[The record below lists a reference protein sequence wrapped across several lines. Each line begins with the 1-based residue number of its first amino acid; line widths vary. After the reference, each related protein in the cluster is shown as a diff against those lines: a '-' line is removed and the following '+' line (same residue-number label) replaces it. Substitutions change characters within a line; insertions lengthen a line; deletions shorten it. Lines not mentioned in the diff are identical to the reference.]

1 MKSYRL
7 RLLRQVA
14 LLLIAMLLVIPAA
27 HAQED
32 APRVLTPG
40 VSVTGTLD
48 NQNVAQMYSFV
59 GAAGDTVLL
68 TARSAAGLGL
78 ALLITDAQG
87 EPVGQAFNTTGAL
100 TLEAELVED
109 GTHYVTVLSAIGV
122 LVPAG
127 STFELTLTT
136 SGAPDAVTS
145 VTPSPAAE
153 EETPVE
159 PTETQ
164 VAPAVSAPPDPVPAR
179 SFVPGQVLISTG
191 LQVALTWNST
201 ANLDLEVR
209 DPVGGSLRFATP
221 SVASGGTFEANAN
234 ALCAAATADSP
245 TERANWPSGAI
256 PTGSYELL
264 VYYQPLTDCPTTDA
278 VDFSISVVLDGQV
291 LAPIT
296 GSVLPNDIYLASF
309 TVGPDASVTAGRSG
323 LYTDTTVLPPVP
335 VADLLAFSRP
345 IVRDVVTE
353 DVLTNEWYYRVYSF
367 NGSAGDL
374 VSITLDAVS
383 GSLDTLLLLTDSV
396 GTVIDSNDDSAPGNT
411 NAAILNRRLLTAD
424 TYYIVATRYG
434 KDVGGTEGG
443 YELLLTGP
451 VGDLPQEVI
460 DLGLARGD
468 VEIVLVWNTNADMQ
482 LLVRD
487 PRGDS
492 VYDDIPLIPSGGRLA
507 ADGNVN
513 CRVSEA
519 SPVSYIYWPQGT
531 LTPGVYEVEVWYQ
544 NACNDNRPVTFELA
558 IFVDGVQ
565 VFNDTASPTLL
576 EKYVTNFTIGVDG
589 NVQTD
594 DGGFIG
600 TSQRIDSGS
609 LDWRGQIGQAVPVVS
624 GQPVTGSIT
633 QDNKFD
639 LYVFEGQAGDVVSIS
654 MIATAGRLDT
664 ALFLMDPNGL
674 QIAENDD
681 AVVGESTDS
690 LISEFT
696 LPQDGQYI
704 IIATHF
710 GMRYGGTTGAY
721 SLTFTRLN

>member
-1 MKSYRL
+1 MAWSKAISARL
-7 RLLRQVA
+7 FVPLLLCA
-14 LLLIAMLLVIPAA
+14 LLLPVPLAY
-27 HAQED
+27 AQES
-32 APRVLTPG
+32 AERVLTPG
-40 VSVTGTLD
+40 TPVSGVLD
-48 NQNVAQMYSFV
+48 NQNVAQVYAFM
-59 GAAGDTVLL
+59 GEAGDTVLL

-78 ALLITDAQG
+78 ALLITDSTGA
-87 EPVGQAFNTTGAL
+87 PLAQAFNTTGAL
-100 TLEAELVED
+100 TLQAELSEG
-109 GTHYVTVLSAIGV
+109 GTYYVTVLSAIGV

-127 STFELTLTT
+127 STFELMLVA
-136 SGAPDAVTS
+136 GEDS
-145 VTPSPAAE
+145 VPAPAATTLPEPGQE
-153 EETPVE
+153 EETPGEESPEQARSVLPE
-159 PTETQ
+159 
-164 VAPAVSAPPDPVPAR
+164 PVPAR
-179 SFVPGQVLISTG
+179 SFVPGQVLISSG
-191 LQVALTWNST
+191 LQIALTWNST

-221 SVASGGTFEANAN
+221 SVNSGGVFEANAN
-234 ALCAAATADSP
+234 ALCAAATADGP
-245 TERANWPSGAI
+245 TERANWPAGAI
-256 PTGSYELL
+256 PTGSYEVI
-264 VYYQPLTDCPTTDA
+264 VYYQPLAECPTTEP
-278 VDFSISVVLDGQV
+278 VDFAINIVLDGQV
-291 LAPIT
+291 AEPIT
-296 GSVLPNDIYLASF
+296 GRVLPNEIFLASF
-309 TVGPDASVTAGRSG
+309 GVGSDAAVTTGRSG

-335 VADLLAFSRP
+335 VADLLAVARP
-345 IVRDVVTE
+345 IQRNALTE

-367 NGSAGDL
+367 AGGAGEL
-374 VSITLDAVS
+374 VTITMDAVS
-383 GSLDTLLLLTDSV
+383 GSLDTLLLLLDAA
-396 GTVIDSNDDSAPGNT
+396 GNVIDSNDDSAPGNT
-411 NAAILNRRLLTAD
+411 NAAIVNRRLLTAGA
-424 TYYIVATRYG
+424 YYIVATRYG

-468 VEIVLVWNTNADMQ
+468 VEVVLSWNTNADLQ

-492 VYDDIPLIPSGGRLA
+492 VYDDIPLVPSGGRLA

-513 CRVSEA
+513 CRVSQA

-544 NACNDNRPVTFELA
+544 NPCNDNRPVTFELVV
-558 IFVDGVQ
+558 FVDGVQ
-565 VFNDTASPTLL
+565 VFSDTASPAVL
-576 EKYVTNFTIGVDG
+576 EKYLTNFTIGVDRS
-589 NVQTD
+589 VQTD
-594 DGGFIG
+594 LGGFIG
-600 TSQRIDSGS
+600 TSQRIDAGS
-609 LDWRGQIGQAVPVVS
+609 LDWRSQIGQAVPVVS

-633 QDNKFD
+633 ADNKFD

-664 ALFLMDPNGL
+664 ALFLMDQNGFQL
-674 QIAENDD
+674 AENDD